1 MERQHPVPFLLSQ
14 SNRSN
19 NHNNNGETVTFK
31 SLILKISKISW
42 SSEDTAFLL
51 TRWLQSCLGSGSEF
65 DCILIFFFFFFSCF
79 LGPHLQHMEVSRL
92 GVQLE
97 LQLPAYTAAT
107 VTWDPS
113 RVCDL
118 YHSSQQCQI
127 PNPLSEAKDGSHILV
142 DSSWIHF
149 HCITMGTLD
158 CSLILVLSQILVK
171 AGWEDGERDK
181 AWLCSIFTPDL

>member
-1 MERQHPVPFLLSQ
+1 
-14 SNRSN
+14 
-19 NHNNNGETVTFK
+19 
-31 SLILKISKISW
+31 
-42 SSEDTAFLL
+42 
-51 TRWLQSCLGSGSEF
+51 
-65 DCILIFFFFFFSCF
+65 
-79 LGPHLQHMEVSRL
+79 MEVSRL
-92 GVQLE
+92 GVKLE
-97 LQLPAYTAAT
+97 LQPPAYTTAT

-113 RVCDL
+113 RACDL

-181 AWLCSIFTPDL
+181 AWLCSIFIPDLWCWGWACVLEDLDPTQEFQILTWVTVNVSLPQVSVYSSLKGSENSHAQLTLPWIF